1 MKSRVVARRTQALGK
16 GGEQWLLPLEILW
29 TLQPPILIEIA
40 LPRTIYEEQKERTRD
55 GKKQL
60 VDSC

>member
-16 GGEQWLLPLEILW
+16 GREQWLLPLEILW
-29 TLQPPILIEIA
+29 TLQPPILIERA
-40 LPRTIYEEQKERTRD
+40 LPGTIYEEEKERTRD
-55 GKKQL
+55 GKKYL